1 MLFTSFP
8 LKRRGTAIL
17 DHGVVHF
24 HLELTQSW
32 MFGIINRKLSEV
44 FFEKKSSGKIECL
57 GFCYVKKSEY
67 KSRRERG
74 YIQEDT
80 KRLKLRWK

>member
-24 HLELTQSW
+24 HLELTHILDVRDYQSQIVGGL
-32 MFGIINRKLSEV
+32 FRKEIQRQNRMP
-44 FFEKKSSGKIECL
+44 
-57 GFCYVKKSEY
+57 GF
-67 KSRRERG
+67 
-74 YIQEDT
+74 
-80 KRLKLRWK
+80 LLR